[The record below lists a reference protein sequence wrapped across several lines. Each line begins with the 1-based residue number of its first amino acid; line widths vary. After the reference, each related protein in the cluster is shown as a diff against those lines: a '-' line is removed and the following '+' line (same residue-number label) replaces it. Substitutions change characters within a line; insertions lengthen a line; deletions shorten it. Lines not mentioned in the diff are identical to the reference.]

1 MNSLGKRVKMMR
13 EKLNLKQEEVAKI
26 TSISRS
32 NIGKIENDQIIPNC
46 NAALELAKLFNV
58 TTDWLITGTER
69 IDIKRELEILT
80 GDVGRLSD
88 LEVDIVL
95 KFRELDSRDQED
107 IRGTIDMKYERT
119 KHIKKGRLST
129 CRSGG
134 GGSGEE
140 AATKEYA

>member
-1 MNSLGKRVKMMR
+1 VDSLGKRIKMMR
-13 EKLNLKQEEVAKI
+13 EKLKLKQEEVAKI
-26 TSISRS
+26 TGISRS

-46 NAALELAKLFNV
+46 NAALGLAKLFNV
-58 TTDWLITGTER
+58 TTDWLITGAER
-69 IDIKRELEILT
+69 INIRRELEILT

-107 IRGTIDMKYERT
+107 IRGTIDMKYERV
-119 KHIKKGRLST
+119 KRIKKGKLSSS
-129 CRSGG
+129 RSGG
-134 GGSGEE
+134 SGSGEE